1 MAGRHKLGKAGKGKE
16 EVGSLAQSG
25 LGGHPCAGTSRGQLE
40 RLSDKADWEHCTVG
54 STQGSWMS
62 SQKVL
67 PSDSAPSPNLQ
78 SLSQFSHSVTSNSL
92 RPHGLQH
99 TRPPCPSP
107 TPGAYSNS
115 CSSSR

>member
-25 LGGHPCAGTSRGQLE
+25 LGGHPCAGTIRGQLE
-40 RLSDKADWEHCTVG
+40 RLSDKADWEHYTVG

-78 SLSQFSHSVTSNSL
+78 SVSQSVQSLSRVRLFATPWTAAYQASLSITNSRSL
-92 RPHGLQH
+92 LKLIFIE
-99 TRPPCPSP
+99 
-107 TPGAYSNS
+107 
-115 CSSSR
+115 

>member
-40 RLSDKADWEHCTVG
+40 RLSDKADWEHYTVG

-78 SLSQFSHSVTSNSL
+78 SVNQFSRSVVSDFLRLRECGSREWCLTAASAQLSPSL
-92 RPHGLQH
+92 R
-99 TRPPCPSP
+99 T
-107 TPGAYSNS
+107 
-115 CSSSR
+115 